1 MNHFPKDV
9 LPVVESMGST
19 YFHEEQYYQLEK
31 RNKKEESKVFFQ
43 VEARVQ
49 FISFEILIL
58 KMTNKMFQVLF
69 FNSRRKNHIF
79 DLMVCI
85 ILLKRDLKP
94 KLKLNRKNDI
104 LKLLH
109 LKKLLTLFIHDNIVD
124 H

>member
-43 VEARVQ
+43 VKARVQ

-69 FNSRRKNHIF
+69 SRDS
-79 DLMVCI
+79 DLTSTNVSLSVSLSVC
-85 ILLKRDLKP
+85 P
-94 KLKLNRKNDI
+94 
-104 LKLLH
+104 
-109 LKKLLTLFIHDNIVD
+109 
-124 H
+124 

>member
-9 LPVVESMGST
+9 LPVVESMGSA

-43 VEARVQ
+43 VKARVQ

-69 FNSRRKNHIF
+69 LIQDARITFLISWSVSYSNVMI
-79 DLMVCI
+79 
-85 ILLKRDLKP
+85 
-94 KLKLNRKNDI
+94 
-104 LKLLH
+104 
-109 LKKLLTLFIHDNIVD
+109 
-124 H
+124 